1 MCPACVATIALI
13 AAGAASV
20 GGFGVEI
27 AKTLRMKADDA
38 DIDAAIQSHGD
49 QNDSSENRVAI

>member
-1 MCPACVATIALI
+1 MCPACVATIALL
-13 AAGAASV
+13 AAGATSV

-38 DIDAAIQSHGD
+38 DVDAAIQSHGD
-49 QNDSSENRVAI
+49 QNDPSENRVAI